1 MVNDLIGHG
10 ASGRCGLWHGGPRPG
25 RDGRRGGGRNPH
37 ADGGFGG
44 ARQLVGG
51 NVTVIRALLD
61 RTGLPGDAAPA
72 APHRG
77 RRPRPGCA
85 DVGGVGGLKS
95 SGIGRE
101 ECVEELL
108 SFTETKAVHLA
119 YS

>member
-25 RDGRRGGGRNPH
+25 RDGRRGGGRDPH

-44 ARQLVGG
+44 ARQLVGE
-51 NVTVIRALLD
+51 TSRSSEPCS
-61 RTGLPGDAAPA
+61 TAPVYPA
-72 APHRG
+72 IPRPAGPHRG

>member
-1 MVNDLIGHG
+1 MAAEAVAAIPCRRWLRWRTP
-10 ASGRCGLWHGGPRPG
+10 ARGR
-25 RDGRRGGGRNPH
+25 
-37 ADGGFGG
+37 
-44 ARQLVGG
+44 

-61 RTGLPGDAAPA
+61 RTGLPGDTAPA
-72 APHRG
+72 GPHRG